1 MGLHSALGFALA
13 DSGCALVG
21 RATLAQAG
29 GIAAGRSVGSAS
41 GFVLAE
47 TRAAT
52 AATWWAVQQALAV
65 AAVAAGIGGKCK
77 GQYRQHA
84 GIIDDDN
91 ATRINHERGEC
102 MT

>member
-13 DSGCALVG
+13 DSGCTLVG
-21 RATLAQAG
+21 RATL

-52 AATWWAVQQALAV
+52 AATWWAVQEALAV
-65 AAVAAGIGGKCK
+65 ATVAASIGGKCK
-77 GQYRQHA
+77 GQYRQHT